1 MADSIVR
8 LSVEDSSFNAKI
20 KEAAKAFATFGK
32 NVGSAGVEAF
42 GKFAKGVET
51 AKVAFQG
58 FNQVLKA
65 NALVLVSTL
74 AIQAASAIGEMI
86 GDWISGANDAEEAQK
101 KLNDELDRTAQLV
114 KGILAESDFNAR
126 IAKAAGKSTS
136 EILQMQYKAADKAYN
151 EAMATMMNPN
161 IKVGTEEYNKANQ
174 ILQAAEKRRR
184 KLWEDIQVDKTARE
198 NKTGEYAVRGGRGS
212 KGRPFDVSKIAFN
225 AGDGVKADPDRYF
238 TSVWSMIGND
248 NLRKMIGIG
257 TKQWDYGKDI
267 TEHDFKNLPGYKEEK
282 ETKKLNEKM
291 STLSSGLSSIAG
303 GLKSIGLDLPKELDQ
318 VIGVI
323 QGITSVIEGVNS
335 VISIFSTTTMSA
347 NTAALVANTAA
358 LWANAGT
365 NLIPFRNGGIVPHA
379 AGGYMVPGTDYS
391 DRTPVLVSSGELI
404 LNRAQ
409 QGNLASQLQGNGLS
423 GLNLSATVSAEQIRF
438 VLNSNGRRTGRG
450 ELVTTRLNV

>member
-126 IAKAAGKSTS
+126 IAKAAGKSTT

-184 KLWEDIQVDKTARE
+184 KLWEDIQVDNTARE
-198 NKTGEYAVRGGRGS
+198 NKTGEYALRGGSGGRGGNS
-212 KGRPFDVSKIAFN
+212 TKTEQTEMQTLQTRIKDLEQEYIKLGTVSTES
-225 AGDGVKADPDRYF
+225 ADKRRNEIR
-238 TSVWSMIGND
+238 TEIQD
-248 NLRKMIGIG
+248 N
-257 TKQWDYGKDI
+257 
-267 TEHDFKNLPGYKEEK
+267 EK
-282 ETKKLNEKM
+282 RINQIKLLNEQ
-291 STLSSGLSSIAG
+291 SHGRLLGGDVQLPSGGASLTG
-303 GLKSIGLDLPKELDQ
+303 N
-318 VIGVI
+318 V
-323 QGITSVIEGVNS
+323 QGI
-335 VISIFSTTTMSA
+335 
-347 NTAALVANTAA
+347 
-358 LWANAGT
+358 
-365 NLIPFRNGGIVPHA
+365 
-379 AGGYMVPGTDYS
+379 
-391 DRTPVLVSSGELI
+391 
-404 LNRAQ
+404 
-409 QGNLASQLQGNGLS
+409 GNGLS
-423 GLNLSATVSAEQIRF
+423 TLPQHL
-438 VLNSNGRRTGRG
+438 
-450 ELVTTRLNV
+450 